1 MATQPIEEAVTSAG
15 TNNISVNSA
24 GQNGTVNSANNDIY
38 KNEGVIAAGK
48 LMYGKT
54 NAWHEADDAEK
65 EKLSNQNANIAK
77 QLNDLY
83 GIDLSRGDDG
93 VWRTAD
99 GSNFYDVIGLTN
111 SGTANNAGN
120 ASGAGNANGGNVSG
134 AVGGTSANSTSGA
147 SGTGG
152 TTVAGVVGA
161 TTKGGYFNDRG
172 QYVITDKIAYNLIS
186 EAKNESQ
193 KWYTMSPAERQASHT
208 ANKQRMDEVSRLTGR
223 QIIYNEADGTYYW
236 ENGEKVYDSLFDL
249 EKSHYPEYQDRSAQI
264 TETYDTA
271 LANQLTA
278 NEEARLWQEQLLR
291 ANVDNMEKEYDAMAR
306 QSYADTARQLE
317 NEKLRQALNGERGGV
332 GERQF
337 GIYQSAGSERLYN
350 IELERQKLRSDTEAQ
365 IAQLKAEG
373 RIADAQLIAEFA
385 LEKDK
390 ALQTEADRVY
400 QAEVNKTAY
409 NDSRDDTAFDQTRI
423 LNSEREEQRNN
434 EFNRNIAQSQ
444 IDLSWANFNQAKDEH
459 KDAVMF
465 NWIDTYFKAQQF
477 EQDSRQRVFT
487 NALALIQYDGGKT
500 LEETFGIKV
509 RDPNVLEYYKYAVQ
523 AALKV
528 FDEKGDRSLMNTVL
542 GDMYDC
548 IVGGGSAV
556 ITDEGKLNGF
566 FKMPDGS
573 MYNFSEFGKYFDIGS
588 IEVKTNTDGG
598 IDIDEEYTQ
607 GGNNDTSG
615 NTGGNT
621 GGNENGNGGNEDT
634 SQNTSQNTSDDGGI
648 DLPRDDGGIDI
659 DKATETNEKFV
670 NTNRDGKPETS
681 NLDIMQGI
689 NTLKGKESSYNMRD
703 PRQVE
708 EYIKSNENL
717 INSLNVTYKL
727 GITFDYGKKAYV
739 YPDGT
744 RVTDTVLTSVQN
756 TVDDTTPK
764 NIWKQD
770 GGDSKSTTNPNRV
783 GGVSAVKS
791 GQYNSGKFDNY
802 KLGVDADSSGV
813 AKNVPD
819 SAEYLK
825 DGVGNI
831 VTTRSVD
838 SEYLK
843 KNPGTFAVDN
853 GNGTYSYIS
862 IKMPDFTIEKTS
874 KGGGFG
880 YKKIGLDGTVL
891 GTPSKDDL
899 KVWFTWDASVGNPDK
914 YAVGSFERE
923 MALKAMYP
931 NYGAETESSSGGSG
945 VNSTGGYTYKGGG
958 NGSGNGSG
966 NGGYNGYTPPET
978 PPEKTTDNQWLMSV
992 VQGTKTFDEWLNDE
1006 GKRFKYSGDDEQNR
1020 AYWAYVSSKAKEG
1033 GLDEDETYIF
1043 RKQVESKNS

>member
-15 TNNISVNSA
+15 TNNVSVNSA

-38 KNEGVIAAGK
+38 KNEGVIAGGK

-120 ASGAGNANGGNVSG
+120 ANGGNTNASG

-152 TTVAGVVGA
+152 TSVAGVVGA

-172 QYVITDKIAYNLIS
+172 QYVITDKVAYNLIS

-193 KWYTMSPAERQASHT
+193 NWYTMSPAERQAAHT

-223 QIIYNEADGTYYW
+223 RIIYNEADGTYYW

-264 TETYDTA
+264 NETYDTA

-291 ANVDNMEKEYDAMAR
+291 ANVDNMEKQYDAMAR

-365 IAQLKAEG
+365 IAQLQAEG

-385 LEKDK
+385 LKKDE
-390 ALQTEADRVY
+390 ALQAEADKVY

-409 NDSRDDTAFDQTRI
+409 NDSRDDTAFEQTRI
-423 LNSEREEQRNN
+423 LNSEEEEKRNN
-434 EFNRNIAQSQ
+434 EFNRNITTDQ
-444 IDLSWANFNQAKDEH
+444 IKLDWAKFEQAKKEYGD
-459 KDAVMF
+459 DAIF
-465 NWIDTYFKAQQF
+465 RWIDTYFTALQI
-477 EQDSRQRVFT
+477 DDNSRQRVFT
-487 NALALIQYDGGKT
+487 NALALIPYDGGTT

-509 RDPNVLEYYKYAVQ
+509 RDPNVLEYYQYAVQ

-528 FDEKGDRSLMNTVL
+528 FDEKGDRSLMNKVL
-542 GDMYDC
+542 SDMYDC

-566 FKMPDGS
+566 FKMPDGR
-573 MYNFSEFGKYFDIGS
+573 MYDFSEFGEYFKNYFDIES
-588 IEVKTNTDGG
+588 IEAKTNTDGG
-598 IDIDEEYTQ
+598 IDIDKEYSQNGTE
-607 GGNNDTSG
+607 N
-615 NTGGNT
+615 NT
-621 GGNENGNGGNEDT
+621 GGNESGGGNDNENAGNE
-634 SQNTSQNTSDDGGI
+634 NTSEDGGI

-670 NTNRDGKPETS
+670 NTNSSGKPETS
-681 NLDIMQGI
+681 NIDIMQGI
-689 NTLKGKESSYNMRD
+689 NTLKGKESRYNMND

-708 EYIKSNENL
+708 EYIKSNEYL

-727 GITFDYGKKAYV
+727 GITFDYSKKAYV

-744 RVTDTVLTSVQN
+744 KVTDTVLTSVQ
-756 TVDDTTPK
+756 DSAYDSAPK

-945 VNSTGGYTYKGGG
+945 VRATGGYTYTGGG
-958 NGSGNGSG
+958 NGSGNGGKGSD
-966 NGGYNGYTPPET
+966 NGYAPPET
-978 PPEKTTDNQWLMSV
+978 PPEKTTENQWVMTLAQSFPTLEEWIK
-992 VQGTKTFDEWLNDE
+992 GKDYYANNKTAHNDYFRSAY
-1006 GKRFKYSGDDEQNR
+1006 RFAEKN
-1020 AYWAYVSSKAKEG
+1020 
-1033 GLDEDETYIF
+1033 GLTPEEADLFYEYIVK
-1043 RKQVESKNS
+1043 KQ

>member
-15 TNNISVNSA
+15 TNNVSVNSA

-48 LMYGKT
+48 LMYGKS

-65 EKLSNQNANIAK
+65 EKLSNQTVDIAK
-77 QLNDLY
+77 QVKDLY

-120 ASGAGNANGGNVSG
+120 ASGAGNANVSG
-134 AVGGTSANSTSGA
+134 AVGGTGANSTSGA
-147 SGTGG
+147 NGTGG
-152 TTVAGVVGA
+152 TSVAGVVGA

-172 QYVITDKIAYNLIS
+172 QYVITDKVAYNLIS

-193 KWYTMSPAERQASHT
+193 KWYTMSPAERQASHA

-249 EKSHYPEYQDRSAQI
+249 EKSPYPEYQDRSAQI

-291 ANVDNMEKEYDAMAR
+291 ANVDNMEKQYDAMAR

-365 IAQLKAEG
+365 IAQLQAEG

-385 LEKDK
+385 LKKDE
-390 ALQTEADRVY
+390 ALQAEADKVY

-423 LNSEREEQRNN
+423 LNSEDEERRNN
-434 EFNRNIAQSQ
+434 EFSRWATQQN
-444 IDLSWANFNQAKDEH
+444 IDLSQD
-459 KDAVMF
+459 
-465 NWIDTYFKAQQF
+465 QF
-477 EQDSRQRVFT
+477 EFDKVREKNQNLWKAVTTFLEYEEFKSNDRYRLFT
-487 NALALIQYDGGKT
+487 SSLAAAEYDEGAS
-500 LEETFGIKV
+500 LEKLFGIKITN
-509 RDPNVLEYYKYAVQ
+509 PNTLKYYQYAFQ
-523 AALKV
+523 AAVDVLQKT
-528 FDEKGDRSLMNTVL
+528 GDRSLINTVL
-542 GDMYDC
+542 NDMYGC
-548 IVGGGSAV
+548 IIDGGTAV
-556 ITDEGKLNGF
+556 ISDEGKFDNM
-566 FKMPDGS
+566 FKMPDGR
-573 MYNFSEFGKYFDIGS
+573 MYDFSEIGNYIKNNLNIDVENIFS
-588 IEVKTNTDGG
+588 TTNNDGG
-598 IDIDEEYTQ
+598 IDIDKEYSQNGTE
-607 GGNNDTSG
+607 N
-615 NTGGNT
+615 NT
-621 GGNENGNGGNEDT
+621 GGNESGGGNGNENTGNE
-634 SQNTSQNTSDDGGI
+634 NTSEDGGI

-659 DKATETNEKFV
+659 DKATETNERFV
-670 NTNRDGKPETS
+670 NTNSNGKPETS
-681 NLDIMQGI
+681 NIDIMKGI
-689 NTLKGKESSYNMRD
+689 NTLKNKASNYNMND
-703 PRQVE
+703 PRQVAE
-708 EYIKSNENL
+708 FVKSNEYL

-727 GITFDYGKKAYV
+727 GITFDNDSKAYI

-744 RVTDTVLTSVQN
+744 KVTDTAFVNANN
-756 TVDDTTPK
+756 TGGSTTPK
-764 NIWKQD
+764 NIWKNEQN
-770 GGDSKSTTNPNRV
+770 GEYNPDKVV
-783 GGVSAVKS
+783 GGF
-791 GQYNSGKFDNY
+791 NSYTGVNSY
-802 KLGVDADSSGV
+802 KLGVEADKSGV
-813 AKNVPD
+813 AKNIPD

-831 VTTRSVD
+831 VTTRNVD

-843 KNPGTFAVDN
+843 NNPGTFAVDN

-862 IKMPDFTIEKTS
+862 IKMPDFTIRKNT
-874 KGGGFG
+874 KGSGFS
-880 YKKIGLDGTVL
+880 YDKVGLDGTYL
-891 GTPSKDDL
+891 GKANAEDL
-899 KVWFTWDASVGNPDK
+899 KVWFTWDSSVANPDK
-914 YAVGSFERE
+914 YTAGSIERV
-923 MALKAMYP
+923 MALRAIYP
-931 NYGAETESSSGGSG
+931 NYGAETESSSSGSG
-945 VNSTGGYTYKGGG
+945 VSATGDYTYTGGG
-958 NGSGNGSG
+958 NGSGNGGKGG
-966 NGGYNGYTPPET
+966 NNGYIPSETPPET
-978 PPEKTTDNQWLMSV
+978 PSEKATENQWVMSV
-992 VQGTKTFDEWLNDE
+992 AQGTKTFDEWLATDGKDFANDSSAI
-1006 GKRFKYSGDDEQNR
+1006 KYGTYN
-1020 AYWAYVSSKAKEG
+1020 AYVDRIAKEA
-1033 GLDEDETYIF
+1033 GLDFD
-1043 RKQVESKNS
+1043 ESKEFIKIIEAKNN